1 MKNFYM
7 LIYHVKPID
16 TLYSIAQNFN
26 CPINEIMILNRLI
39 YPIVFPGQQL
49 KIPVRSL
56 THKEFNYSS
65 KRSKVPK
72 IKKNNI
78 FETML
83 DKNFYISS
91 PDGRIH
97 VTFMLKNGVPY
108 YSVRYCDKD
117 ILVPSRLGFIF
128 KERKPLNQNF
138 FIVSS
143 KYKSFD
149 QTWTQP
155 WGEVKQIRN
164 HYNELRVDLQETT
177 ETCRKM
183 TIVFRL
189 YNYGLGFRYELP
201 RQDHLSDFEIMDEE
215 TEFSLTGDHTAWW
228 IPAYQKERYEY
239 LYHKTPISSI
249 SKSFRAVNTPLTI
262 KTINGIYLSIHE
274 ADLKD
279 YSSMALMPLKSN
291 KLKVDLFPWSNGVKV
306 KGATTLRTP
315 WRTIQIAENPGDLI
329 TNYLILNLNEPNQL
343 GDVSWVK
350 PGKYIG
356 IWWGMHLGKYT
367 WDPGPKHGATTENA
381 MRYIDFA
388 AKYGIPMVLIEG
400 WNKGWNGDWVVQG
413 EQFNF
418 TTPAEDFDIQE
429 VASYAAKKG
438 IKIIGHHETSSAV
451 KNYEQQLERAFEFYK
466 KLGIDIVKTGYVG
479 KDPAVKR
486 LDDQGNLIG
495 MEWHHGQ
502 YMVNHYRKVVETAAR
517 YQIMLDVHE
526 PIKDTGERRTY
537 PNMMTREGAR
547 GQEYNGYIAWSE
559 EGGNPPEHTTIL
571 PYTRMLAGP
580 FDYTP
585 GIFDLLFAEYRPKNR
600 VKSTLAKELSLY
612 VILYSPLQ
620 MLADLPENYEKNLPA
635 FQFLLD
641 VPVDWQDTEV
651 LNGEIGEYITI
662 VRKDSHSEDW
672 YLGSITDENGR
683 ILFVPFT
690 FLDPNKKY
698 VAEIYADGVDADWIY
713 NPLSLDIYKM
723 LVDRNTILKLRLAR
737 GGGQA
742 MRIRPAYEH
751 EVNHYSQ

>member
-7 LIYHVKPID
+7 LIYHVKPLD

-39 YPIVFPGQQL
+39 YPIVFPRQQL

-72 IKKNNI
+72 IEKNNI

-91 PDGRIH
+91 PDGRIL
-97 VTFMLKNGVPY
+97 VNFMLKKGVPY

-117 ILVPSRLGFIF
+117 ILVPSKLGFIF

-138 FIVSS
+138 YIVSS

-177 ETCRKM
+177 ETWRKM
-183 TIVFRL
+183 TIIFRL

-201 RQDHLSDFEIMDEE
+201 RQDHLTDFEIMDEE
-215 TEFSLTGDHTAWW
+215 TEFSLTGDHNAWW

-249 SKSFRAVNTPLTI
+249 SKSFRAVHTPLTI

-306 KGATTLRTP
+306 KGATPLRTP

-356 IWWGMHLGKYT
+356 IWWGMHLEKYT
-367 WDPGPKHGATTENA
+367 WGLGPKHGATTENA

-400 WNKGWNGDWVVQG
+400 WNKGWNGDWVEQG

-517 YQIMLDVHE
+517 YHIMLDVHE

-585 GIFDLLFAEYRPKNR
+585 GIVDLLFAEYRPKNR

-641 VPVDWQDTEV
+641 VPVDWQDTKV

-662 VRKDSHSEDW
+662 VRKDRHSEDW

-690 FLDPNKKY
+690 FLDPNEKY

-713 NPLSLDIYKM
+713 NPLSLDIYKV

-742 MRIRPAYEH
+742 MRIRPAFEH